1 MEYFKRYKLEKNRDG
16 YTLILYLDIGLMEFA
31 DEFGES
37 REEQAR
43 SLDRLIG
50 DYIKEKFPNIKINT
64 VKLMAGSIVVA
75 TIMLQSG
82 GDFAEANT
90 NATRPAFHMT
100 YVYFE
105 TGDALIGTLS
115 RTGQI
120 LDAVLPDYFNLDSE
134 GKLQLTCQFDPY
146 TIKEMQ
152 KRNLKVVPFLSNH
165 WDRAKGQAALR
176 NRESLVKEIVQ
187 VINDYDLDGINVDM
201 ENLLQKDRENH
212 VLFVKALRESLPRDK
227 EVSVAVA
234 ANPKG
239 FTTGWHG
246 SYDYKELGKYADYL
260 FIMAYDEHYDG
271 GSPGPV
277 ASIKFVE
284 DSIKYAL
291 RNVPSEKIVLGLPFF
306 GRIWKDDGC
315 INGRGLSLI
324 KIEELIN
331 KYNGKVSYDR
341 GSQSPVATV
350 NITGYEDN
358 LPKGKYT
365 IWFENEESILHKL
378 RLVENYNIKG
388 AGSWSLHQA
397 TQDIWDIYNQ
407 WMERNNV
414 FVDIKGH
421 WAMPEIL
428 AVSDRG
434 WMVGTEDFYF
444 EPDIPLTRAQAAT
457 LLVRAMELERDN
469 TPLPYF
475 NDIPN
480 SHWARKYIDIA
491 VQHQLMEGRE
501 NQEFAPDEPI
511 TREEMATLLTRVL
524 EVTPSDKMIN
534 NPFRDIDI
542 RQWSYPFVKAMAEE
556 GIFQGFDDGTFRPK
570 DKITR
575 AQMTTLLE
583 RIKDRY

>member
-1 MEYFKRYKLEKNRDG
+1 
-16 YTLILYLDIGLMEFA
+16 
-31 DEFGES
+31 
-37 REEQAR
+37 
-43 SLDRLIG
+43 
-50 DYIKEKFPNIKINT
+50 
-64 VKLMAGSIVVA
+64 
-75 TIMLQSG
+75 
-82 GDFAEANT
+82 
-90 NATRPAFHMT
+90 
-100 YVYFE
+100 
-105 TGDALIGTLS
+105 
-115 RTGQI
+115 
-120 LDAVLPDYFNLDSE
+120 
-134 GKLQLTCQFDPY
+134 
-146 TIKEMQ
+146 
-152 KRNLKVVPFLSNH
+152 
-165 WDRAKGQAALR
+165 
-176 NRESLVKEIVQ
+176 
-187 VINDYDLDGINVDM
+187 
-201 ENLLQKDRENH
+201 
-212 VLFVKALRESLPRDK
+212 
-227 EVSVAVA
+227 
-234 ANPKG
+234 
-239 FTTGWHG
+239 
-246 SYDYKELGKYADYL
+246 
-260 FIMAYDEHYDG
+260 
-271 GSPGPV
+271 
-277 ASIKFVE
+277 
-284 DSIKYAL
+284 
-291 RNVPSEKIVLGLPFF
+291 
-306 GRIWKDDGC
+306 
-315 INGRGLSLI
+315 
-324 KIEELIN
+324 
-331 KYNGKVSYDR
+331 
-341 GSQSPVATV
+341 
-350 NITGYEDN
+350 
-358 LPKGKYT
+358 
-365 IWFENEESILHKL
+365 
-378 RLVENYNIKG
+378 
-388 AGSWSLHQA
+388 
-397 TQDIWDIYNQ
+397 
-407 WMERNNV
+407 MERNNV